1 MNAADV
7 SELMMKM
14 KAHMWDLSISANV
27 YCMWGHML
35 QEAMQVCQLVDKSEL
50 MKMKAQMWDLSNPK
64 HTHHP

>member
-1 MNAADV
+1 
-7 SELMMKM
+7 
-14 KAHMWDLSISANV
+14 
-27 YCMWGHML
+27 ML